1 VGGVQKVIVVAGPT
15 ASGKSALG
23 LALAERFGGGVI
35 NADSMQ
41 VYRELRILTARPDAD
56 ALRRAPH
63 FLYGIIPAA
72 ERCSAGRWRG
82 LALEAIGQ
90 CRVPILVGGTG
101 LYLKAL
107 MEGLSRIPPIP
118 EDIRAA
124 VGAHPDAYE
133 ELSRRDPVSAARIPR
148 NDVQRIAR
156 ALEVLEATGKPM
168 SEWRGGWQ
176 GAEGLRFLVVLMAPP
191 RDTLYA
197 ACDARFARMLENGA
211 VEEVRALLALDLD
224 PALPAMKALG
234 VREVAAYVRG
244 ECSLDEAR
252 AAGQKW
258 TRNYVKRQQTW
269 FRHQLTADVTL
280 EAPEPPYD
288 AVDRFLSEAPS

>member
-1 VGGVQKVIVVAGPT
+1 
-15 ASGKSALG
+15 
-23 LALAERFGGGVI
+23 
-35 NADSMQ
+35 MQ
-41 VYRELRILTARPDAD
+41 VYRELRVLTARPEEDT
-56 ALRRAPH
+56 LRRAPH
-63 FLYGIIPAA
+63 FLYGTIPAA
-72 ERCSAGRWRG
+72 ERCSAGRWRA
-82 LALEAIGQ
+82 LALDAIEQ
-90 CRVPILVGGTG
+90 CRAAGRTPLLVGGTG

-118 EDIRAA
+118 EEIRAA
-124 VGAHPDAYE
+124 VQARSDAYD
-133 ELSRRDPVSAARIPR
+133 ELSRRDPASAARLPR
-148 NDVQRIAR
+148 NDAQRIAR

-168 SEWRGGWQ
+168 SEWRGGGQ
-176 GAEGLRFLVVLMAPP
+176 GAEGLRFLVILLAPS
-191 RDTLYA
+191 RDALYA

-252 AAGQKW
+252 AAGQKS

-280 EAPEPPYD
+280 ESPLPPYE